1 MRKIADAESALNFGE
16 NDIALAELGDRTICL
31 ARFRGGLYAFPRQC
45 PHAGGP
51 LNEGW
56 IDAQGNVACPVHGY
70 KFGLQTGRHPA
81 DGGYLLKRW
90 RVEKREDGIYVD
102 LP

>member
-1 MRKIADAESALNFGE
+1 MRKIAQTESALDFGE
-16 NDIALAELGDRTICL
+16 NNIAVVELEDRIICV
-31 ARFRGGLYAFPRQC
+31 ARYEGNLYAFPRQC

-70 KFGLQTGRHPA
+70 KFGLKTGRHPA
-81 DGGYLLKRW
+81 DGGYLLRRW
-90 RVEKREDGIYVD
+90 RVEKREDGIYAAI
-102 LP
+102 P